1 MKNSRMEKYKVMVFL
16 DFLKDSVRD
25 HFSLLIKKKLI
36 VWMLSISTK
45 VRQTFVIDKFRNFF
59 VFQL

>member
-1 MKNSRMEKYKVMVFL
+1 MEKYKVMVFL

>member
-1 MKNSRMEKYKVMVFL
+1 MVFS
-16 DFLKDSVRD
+16 DFQKDSLRD
-25 HFSLLIKKKLI
+25 HLRLLIKKKLI

-45 VRQTFVIDKFRNFF
+45 GKQKFVIDKFCSFF